1 MADSKL
7 LPKVGSKIKIN
18 IDKVKDRI
26 PKKLMSQITA
36 NPKAV
41 ITGYKMTDGRSIG
54 LIVKFQS
61 GEENWF
67 FPEEIERG

>member
-1 MADSKL
+1 MAESKL
-7 LPKVGSKIKIN
+7 LPKIGSKIKIN

-26 PKKLMSQITA
+26 PDKLMNQIST
-36 NPKAV
+36 NPKAI